1 MLQQGEL
8 MLSLQHG
15 VIFGIRQRTLLYG
28 STDTEALSTAV
39 ASKGNLGF
47 LLALSNNDT

>member
-1 MLQQGEL
+1 

-15 VIFGIRQRTLLYG
+15 VIFGIRQGTLLYG

-39 ASKGNLGF
+39 ASKGNLDS
-47 LLALSNNDT
+47 LVALITTLDTTFMGW

>member
-1 MLQQGEL
+1 

-15 VIFGIRQRTLLYG
+15 VIWGIRQGTLLYG
-28 STDTEALSTAV
+28 SADTEALSMTV
-39 ASKGNLGF
+39 ASKGNLGS